1 MLIKQMSPM
10 PMTTSVIAI
19 MLRKEGGGGEFYCEA
34 RLLYETN
41 RRALGTGDMV

>member
-1 MLIKQMSPM
+1 MLIKQMRPM

-19 MLRKEGGGGEFYCEA
+19 MLRKGGGGEFYCEA